1 MRRRWRARAGFA
13 LGNREPVPDD
23 NGMGTLEIDEQTHG
37 ILRFAARVFGVTEAE
52 VVSRLLAQYASETE
66 GAPAPRPE
74 RDPWDPVP
82 VYGEYDGRRVDGL
95 YLPAT
100 KRLTV
105 SGDPLPGSRFKS
117 PSGAARAVVSALNPG
132 RSAAQTNG
140 WRFWRL
146 AETDERLEVL
156 R

>member
-1 MRRRWRARAGFA
+1 
-13 LGNREPVPDD
+13 
-23 NGMGTLEIDEQTHG
+23 MGTVELDEETHAMV
-37 ILRFAARVFGVTEAE
+37 RFAARVFGVSEAE
-52 VVSRLLAQYASETE
+52 VIARFVLEYSERQS
-66 GAPAPRPE
+66 APPPPRPPS
-74 RDPWDPVP
+74 DPWEPVP
-82 VYGEYDGRRVDGL
+82 VYGTYDGTRVEGL

-100 KRLTV
+100 RRLTV

-117 PSGAARAVVSALNPG
+117 PSGAARAVVVALNPG

-146 AETDERLEVL
+146 VSTDERLEVL